1 MKGQRRS
8 GRPTSGAASG
18 GSRAARQK
26 IPGSEA
32 PGDNRPG
39 GGSRS
44 AVGLVVLGLLAA
56 YAVWRVIH
64 LAWTCDDAF
73 ISYRYAKH
81 LIEGQGLVFNPGE
94 RVEGITNPLFTLML
108 AGLMAAGLEPRFA
121 SMALGAVA
129 YVVVAVTL
137 AWWSYRKRPTTGL
150 WLPLG
155 ACLWLAQD
163 DLHAWGTGGLETTV
177 FAALAR
183 GGMACLSASHRL
195 RGAVLGGVLLALAC
209 LTRPDGIL
217 FAAVG
222 IAVPWLLRSDPFQSG
237 PRQTFRQIV
246 AVATPVLVL
255 CAGLVAFKLIY
266 YGRVLPTAFYAKSA
280 TDPYYRQGLMYVA
293 LYGAKHWAMSLSLVL
308 LPLVAWWTG
317 RLRMLWV
324 RRDALLALGTF
335 ALFTT
340 YVAHSGGDF
349 MFARRLVPA
358 LPFLFVFLD
367 AVLSALTPKLGL
379 AFALSIAAGSFLPYP
394 LFGPHRPEF
403 VHGVSDERLG
413 YPETVVAQRRAQAQA
428 AQEVFQGLPVRAAFG
443 GGMCMFAYYS
453 GLPYLVEP
461 NGLTQYWIAEQPLPT
476 RGPKVGHEKLVSR
489 EQLLAHGVS
498 LIFHHDH
505 PPLQDRSPGLNRL
518 IIDDALMVEMLTYDD
533 ALMDKLRATGRVRF
547 RAIDDILRT
556 ATTDIQ
562 AMPCA
567 DAGEAFAGLSGYY
580 LDAHPDKAGPLRE
593 AMTRA
598 CNR

>member
-8 GRPTSGAASG
+8 RRRTN
-18 GSRAARQK
+18 
-26 IPGSEA
+26 EA
-32 PGDNRPG
+32 PADARPG
-39 GGSRS
+39 GGLRT
-44 AVGLVVLGLLAA
+44 AVPLVVLGLLGA

-81 LIEGQGLVFNPGE
+81 LVEGQGLVFNPGE
-94 RVEGITNPLFTLML
+94 RVEGITNPLFTLLL
-108 AGLMAAGLEPRFA
+108 AGMMAAGLEPRFA

-129 YVVVAVTL
+129 YVVVAATL
-137 AWWSYRKRPTTGL
+137 AWWSYRKRPTTGP

-155 ACLWLAQD
+155 AFLWLAQD
-163 DLHAWGTGGLETTV
+163 DLHVWGTGGLETTV
-177 FAALAR
+177 FAALAL
-183 GGMACLSASHRL
+183 GGMACLSVWQRL

-222 IAVPWLLRSDPFQSG
+222 VAAPFLLRSDASRSG
-237 PRQTFRQIV
+237 PRQALSQTV

-255 CAGLVAFKLIY
+255 CTGLLAFKLLY
-266 YGRVLPTAFYAKSA
+266 YGRILPTAFYAKSA
-280 TDPYYRQGLMYVA
+280 TDAYYTQGLMYVA
-293 LYGAKHWAMSLSLVL
+293 LYGAKHWAMSLSLVA
-308 LPLVAWWTG
+308 LPIVAWWTG
-317 RLRMLWV
+317 RGRLLWL
-324 RRDALLALGTF
+324 RRDALLALAAF
-335 ALFTT
+335 ALFTA

-367 AVLSALTPKLGL
+367 AAVSALTPKIGV
-379 AFALSIAAGSFLPYP
+379 ALVLSLTAGSLLPYP
-394 LFGPHRPEF
+394 LFGRERPEF
-403 VHGVSDERLG
+403 IHGISDERLG
-413 YPETVVAQRRAQAQA
+413 YPETVIAERRAQAQA
-428 AQEVFQGLPVRAAFG
+428 AQDVFQGLPVRAAFG

-453 GLPYLVEP
+453 ELPYLVEP
-461 NGLTQYWIAEQPLPT
+461 NGLTQYWIAERPLPT

-489 EQLLAHGVS
+489 EELLQHGVAF
-498 LIFHHDH
+498 IFHHDL
-505 PPLQDRSPGLNRL
+505 PPLQERSPGLNQL
-518 IIDDALMVEMLTYDD
+518 IIDDALLVEMLTYDD

-547 RAIDDILRT
+547 RAIGDILRT

-562 AMPCA
+562 AMSCA
-567 DAGEAFAGLSGYY
+567 DAREAFAGLSGYY
-580 LDAHPDKAGPLRE
+580 LGAHPEKTGPLRE
-593 AMTRA
+593 AMARA

>member
-8 GRPTSGAASG
+8 RRRTN
-18 GSRAARQK
+18 
-26 IPGSEA
+26 EA
-32 PGDNRPG
+32 PAHARPRG
-39 GGSRS
+39 GPRI
-44 AVGLVVLGLLAA
+44 AVSLVVLGLLGA

-81 LIEGQGLVFNPGE
+81 LVEGQGLVFNPGE
-94 RVEGITNPLFTLML
+94 RVEGISNPLFTLLL
-108 AGLMAAGLEPRFA
+108 AGMMAAGLEPRFA

-129 YVVVAVTL
+129 YLVVAATL
-137 AWWSYRKRPTTGL
+137 AWWSYRKRSTTGL
-150 WLPLG
+150 WLPLA

-163 DLHAWGTGGLETTV
+163 DLHVWGTGGLETTV
-177 FAALAR
+177 FTALAL
-183 GGMACLSASHRL
+183 GGMACLSVSQRL

-222 IAVPWLLRSDPFQSG
+222 VAAPFLLRSNASRSG
-237 PRQTFRQIV
+237 PRQALSQTV
-246 AVATPVLVL
+246 AVATPVLIL
-255 CAGLVAFKLIY
+255 CTGLLAFKLLY
-266 YGRVLPTAFYAKSA
+266 YGRILPTAFYAKSA
-280 TDPYYRQGLMYVA
+280 TDAYYTQGLMYVA
-293 LYGAKHWAMSLSLVL
+293 LYGAKHWAMSLSLVA
-308 LPLVAWWTG
+308 LPLAAWWTG
-317 RLRMLWV
+317 WGRLLWL
-324 RRDALLALGTF
+324 RRDALLALAAF

-367 AVLSALTPKLGL
+367 AAVSALTPKIGVAL
-379 AFALSIAAGSFLPYP
+379 ALSITAGSFLPYP
-394 LFGPHRPEF
+394 LLSQDQPEF
-403 VHGVSDERLG
+403 IHGISDERLG
-413 YPETVVAQRRAQAQA
+413 YPETVIAERRAQAQA
-428 AQEVFQGLPVRAAFG
+428 AQDVFQGLPVRAAFG

-461 NGLTQYWIAEQPLPT
+461 NGLTQYWIAERPLPT

-489 EQLLAHGVS
+489 EELLQHGVEF
-498 LIFHHDH
+498 IFHHDR
-505 PPLQDRSPGLNRL
+505 PPLQERSPGLNQL
-518 IIDDALMVEMLTYDD
+518 IIDDALLVEVLVYDE

-562 AMPCA
+562 AMSCA
-567 DAGEAFAGLSGYY
+567 DAREAFAGLSDYY
-580 LDAHPDKAGPLRE
+580 LDAHPDKAGPIRE
-593 AMTRA
+593 AMARA